1 MTEDRIHR
9 TDNVTCP
16 SDLRLLDSVI
26 RTASLPP
33 LVRRL
38 IHLIGLNETYKLLAA
53 RGSLTTVIPSTL
65 ERSSEL
71 QKILSPQAVKALV
84 DAMPNIRL
92 ELTSV
97 RKFHNQI
104 RNAAI
109 RADRQSMTYPELTQ
123 KYGLTRRMLINIC
136 GSNEHREKQK

>member
-1 MTEDRIHR
+1 MAESETPLGSRIDTR
-9 TDNVTCP
+9 
-16 SDLRLLDSVI
+16 
-26 RTASLPP
+26 SLPP

-38 IHLIGLNETYKLLAA
+38 IPLIGLDETYQLLSA
-53 RGSLTTVIPSTL
+53 RGSRTTVIPATI

-84 DAMPNIRL
+84 DAMPNVRL

-97 RKFHNQI
+97 RKFHNQV

-109 RADRQSMTYPELTQ
+109 RADRQSMTYPELAQ
-123 KYGLTRRMLINIC
+123 KYGLTRRMLIHIC
-136 GSNEHREKQK
+136 CSDHDGRKSKDRP

>member
-1 MTEDRIHR
+1 MADTPLTRSID
-9 TDNVTCP
+9 TQT
-16 SDLRLLDSVI
+16 
-26 RTASLPP
+26 LPP

-38 IHLIGLNETYKLLAA
+38 IQLIGLNETWKLLAA
-53 RGSLTTVIPSTL
+53 RGSLTTVIPATL

-71 QKILSPQAVKALV
+71 QKILSPRAVRALV
-84 DAMPNIRL
+84 KAMPNARL

-97 RKFHNQI
+97 RKFHNQV

-109 RADRQSMTYPELTQ
+109 RADRQRMTYPELMQ

-136 GSNEHREKQK
+136 QDAGGYRHGR

>member
-1 MTEDRIHR
+1 MAESETPLGSRIDTR
-9 TDNVTCP
+9 
-16 SDLRLLDSVI
+16 
-26 RTASLPP
+26 SLPP

-38 IHLIGLNETYKLLAA
+38 IPLIGLDETYQLLSA
-53 RGSLTTVIPSTL
+53 RGSRTTVIPATI

-84 DAMPNIRL
+84 DAMPNVRL

-97 RKFHNQI
+97 RKFHNQV

-109 RADRQSMTYPELTQ
+109 RADRQSMTYPELAQ

-136 GSNEHREKQK
+136 STDHDGPIREDRL